1 MGRKSIKK
9 TLSFKQKKS
18 SDTKP
23 EYVSKRLVLDLEQLK
38 QEGAATYILDESV
51 MQVPVDGDNVKE
63 INEKDLN
70 LTEMHEKALAT
81 KGRVMKDLQ
90 KHMKENLK
98 DSLFNVDTM
107 NQRTEDKQKLG
118 KDISNSFKMIGKGLT
133 TGLGAGVNV
142 FGQLAK
148 KLDVL
153 DLAQQKKVRV
163 EEKIELDKIDSLNG
177 RNNFIES
184 YQGKDFKDILEQ
196 GMLYSSLNNLSIDTK
211 LESTNSISSQ
221 SRLSLQTIRIKLIKL
236 KQ

>member
-1 MGRKSIKK
+1 
-9 TLSFKQKKS
+9 
-18 SDTKP
+18 
-23 EYVSKRLVLDLEQLK
+23 
-38 QEGAATYILDESV
+38 
-51 MQVPVDGDNVKE
+51 
-63 INEKDLN
+63 
-70 LTEMHEKALAT
+70 
-81 KGRVMKDLQ
+81 
-90 KHMKENLK
+90 MKENLK